1 MKKQQLI
8 LIIASL
14 AAIAGLY
21 FFGPTVAPTK
31 KIATATVDSSHVA
44 GFNIESYE
52 QQIVSG
58 LNAQRQQYLAGLKES
73 VKRGDVKDQE
83 IHVDHELARF
93 WKDSVPN
100 PILHFNFNSRA
111 AELDNNEKSLTFA
124 AHSILGYLPF
134 AQNPQEQTWLAGKGK
149 ELFDKALVLN
159 PVNDSSIVGAG
170 ACIMYGAD
178 AGTDGMMAGI
188 MKVREVAQ
196 RDSNNLFA
204 QYMLGVGGMISR
216 QYDKAAIR
224 FEKVVKSQPNNLEAL
239 FKLAEANELMGN
251 KSKAIGWYQ
260 TIYGKVTE
268 PEMKTA
274 IEKRIEELKK

>member
-1 MKKQQLI
+1 MKKQQII
-8 LIIASL
+8 LITISL
-14 AAIAGLY
+14 AAVAGLY
-21 FFGPTVAPTK
+21 FFGPTVSPTK
-31 KIATATVDSSHVA
+31 KLATPVSDSVGNE
-44 GFNIESYE
+44 GFDITAYE
-52 QQIVSG
+52 QQLTSK
-58 LNAQRQQYLAGLKES
+58 LTLQRQRYITELKQS

-83 IHVDHELARF
+83 IHVDHQLARF

-100 PILHFNFNSRA
+100 PILHFNFTSRA

-134 AQNPQEQTWLAGKGK
+134 AQNQQEQTWLAGKGK
-149 ELFDKALVLN
+149 NLFEKALLLN
-159 PVNDSSIVGAG
+159 PANDSSIVGAG

-178 AGTDGMMAGI
+178 AGSDGVMAGI
-188 MKVREVAQ
+188 MKVREVAE

-216 QYDKAAIR
+216 QYDKAVIR
-224 FEKVVKSQPNNLEAL
+224 FEKVVKGEPNNLEAF

-251 KSKAIGWYQ
+251 KTKAITWY
-260 TIYGKVTE
+260 KVILQKVAE

>member
-21 FFGPTVAPTK
+21 FFGSTVAPTK
-31 KIATATVDSSHVA
+31 KGANPLSDSARSET
-44 GFNIESYE
+44 FDIDTYE
-52 QQIVSG
+52 QQATSK
-58 LNAQRQQYLAGLKES
+58 LSSQRQRYITGLKES

-83 IHVDHELARF
+83 IHVDHQLARF
-93 WKDSVPN
+93 WKDSVPD
-100 PILHFNFNSRA
+100 PLLHFNFTSKA

-134 AQNPQEQTWLAGKGK
+134 AQNQQEQTWLAGAGK
-149 ELFDKALVLN
+149 ELFEKALALN
-159 PVNDSSIVGAG
+159 PSNDSSIIGAG
-170 ACIMYGAD
+170 ACIMYGAN
-178 AGTDGMMAGI
+178 AGDDGMMAGI
-188 MKVREVAQ
+188 LKVRDVAQ

-204 QYMLGVGGMISR
+204 QYMLGVGGMISK
-216 QYDKAAIR
+216 QYDKAAVR
-224 FEKVVKSQPNNLEAL
+224 FEKVVKGQPNNLEAL

-251 KSKAIGWYQ
+251 KTRAISWYQ
-260 TIYGKVTE
+260 VILGKVAE